1 MINEHMVYL
10 DNAATTPIH
19 PEVIEEMNKVLINN
33 WGNPS
38 STHGNGRKAKVLLEK
53 SRRFFAD
60 KLQVDPAEVF
70 FTSGATE
77 SIYIALQNFAQNGV
91 KHFITATTEHKAVLD
106 AVEDVCLKYTL
117 KKTVLDVDHAGQI
130 SLEELGSILA
140 GNELGS
146 CAVALMHTNNETGVL
161 HPIENIA
168 KLTEE
173 HRALFFCDCVQA
185 GLFSTISPRNFNMDA
200 LSLSAHKMYG
210 PKGVGLLYFNSK
222 LKRTPLWKG
231 GSQERGMRPGTE
243 NMPGIAG
250 FSKAF
255 ELADTNR
262 SAATEHF
269 VRLKQL
275 AVEHLQSKYSSVYI
289 GVGEA
294 PHILHFGIPDSRN
307 MDAILLDL
315 DLKGIC
321 LSAGSA
327 CQSGSQKVS
336 HVVQAMNLDP
346 KYQYLRM
353 SFGLMN
359 TESEVLEALKL
370 GFEPLHNHT

>member
-1 MINEHMVYL
+1 MIYL

-19 PEVIEEMNKVLINN
+19 PEVIEVMNTVLINN

-60 KLQVDPAEVF
+60 KLEVDPAEVF

-91 KHFITATTEHKAVLD
+91 KHFITAATEHKAVLD
-106 AVEDVCLKYTL
+106 AVEDVCLKYAL
-117 KKTVLDVDHAGQI
+117 KKTVLNVDQSGHI
-130 SLEELGSILA
+130 SLEELGNILA

-161 HPIENIA
+161 HPIEDIA
-168 KLTEE
+168 RLTEE
-173 HRALFFCDCVQA
+173 YGALFFCDCVQA
-185 GLFSTISPRNFNMDA
+185 GLFSEMSPRKFNMHA
-200 LSLSAHKMYG
+200 ISLSAHKMYG
-210 PKGVGLLYFNSK
+210 PKGVGVLYFNSK
-222 LKRTPLWKG
+222 LKRDPLWKG
-231 GSQERGMRPGTE
+231 GGQERGLRPGTE

-250 FSKAF
+250 FTKAF
-255 ELADTNR
+255 ELSYANR
-262 SAATEHF
+262 SKTIEHF
-269 VRLKQL
+269 VELKKI
-275 AVEHLQSKYSSVYI
+275 AIEHLKINYHNVYI
-289 GVGEA
+289 GGGEA
-294 PHILHFGIPDSRN
+294 PHILHFGIPDARKL
-307 MDAILLDL
+307 DAILLDL
-315 DLKGIC
+315 DLKGVC

-327 CQSGSQKVS
+327 CQSGSQKLS
-336 HVVQAMNLDP
+336 HVVRAMNLDS

-359 TESEVLEALKL
+359 TKNDVLEALKL
-370 GFEPLHNHT
+370 GFEPSLHK